1 MKLGNQRFIQ
11 RHLKLLQKNFR
22 VLLKKARCFT
32 IVWPDESV
40 HYIQAFGDTIKN
52 EAGEPIR
59 MSGLNWDIT
68 EKVLAEEALKDQ
80 ISEME
85 RINLLMVDREKKMIA
100 LKEEITKL
108 K

>member
-1 MKLGNQRFIQ
+1 LVWDE
-11 RHLKLLQKNFR
+11 
-22 VLLKKARCFT
+22 VLYEIYGVKKEDFSGA
-32 IVWPDESV
+32 
-40 HYIQAFGDTIKN
+40 Y